1 MASQPLALQVQSQLC
16 SWTFLSSSERWL
28 PLKTDLLEGFFSVMH
43 CGVECN
49 TSQSK
54 CRVRKISLALLYRRL
69 TDNTWEH
76 FSYELVSDSSNC
88 DNRVGSKSECDKVNV
103 RKCWGMWFNRWSK
116 SLSWTDW
123 TVGGSKYFVYWEW
136 IPSLL
141 SFSQWEHL
149 LSFLQSVCVFTRI
162 LPHFQPPD

>member
-1 MASQPLALQVQSQLC
+1 
-16 SWTFLSSSERWL
+16 
-28 PLKTDLLEGFFSVMH
+28 MH
-43 CGVECN
+43 CRVECN

-103 RKCWGMWFNRWSK
+103 RKCWGCGSIDGQSHYLGRIGRWVGVNILSIENGYLPYYHSANGSICYLSYK
-116 SLSWTDW
+116 VFVFSPESSLTSSHQINLAAK
-123 TVGGSKYFVYWEW
+123 VAYLAF
-136 IPSLL
+136 L
-141 SFSQWEHL
+141 SMQINNKHAIFDQL
-149 LSFLQSVCVFTRI
+149 Y
-162 LPHFQPPD
+162 